1 MLPVMTGTARAQLR
15 PLRVEDA
22 DAVLEGFRSDPVGM
36 ARQGDVTD
44 EASART
50 YVDRL
55 LESGTT
61 DAVAVVDP
69 GTDRL
74 IGLVTV
80 ARDEANRSGWFAYWL
95 NSAWRGDAIMARAA
109 ATVADAELTEGG
121 LERLELGHRA
131 NNPTSGAV
139 ARAAGF
145 LHEGTQRGH
154 FLIDGRRHDVHL
166 YGRLATD
173 PCPAEPVRPLPWA
186 SQERPWSAR

>member
-1 MLPVMTGTARAQLR
+1 MTGTARAQLR
-15 PLRVEDA
+15 PLHSDDA

-36 ARQGDVTD
+36 ARQGDVSD
-44 EASART
+44 AASARA
-50 YVDRL
+50 YVDRM
-55 LESGTT
+55 LESEAT

-80 ARDEANRSGWFAYWL
+80 VRDEENRSGWFSYWL

-109 ATVADAELTEGG
+109 ATVADAELAEGG

-131 NNPTSGAV
+131 NNPTSGSV

-154 FLIDGRRHDVHL
+154 FLIDGRRQDVHL
-166 YGRLATD
+166 YGRLSSD
-173 PCPAEPVRPLPWA
+173 PQPAEKVRPLPWA
-186 SQERPWSAR
+186 SDERPWSGR